1 MTVYRTE
8 ISLNG
13 QKFSLHSKT
22 TSRIR
27 SVLRARE
34 LAKTESFVRVITEKG
49 SLILQIAAL
58 EDKNAK

>member
-8 ISLNG
+8 TSLNG
-13 QKFSLHSKT
+13 QKFSLQSKT

-49 SLILQIAAL
+49 SLILQISAL